1 MFALLQK
8 YYPFYLSGIKTTIL
22 LSLFSLII
30 GLVLGTVLSIMR
42 LSKVKVLSI
51 ISKIYIEIFRGTPL
65 FVQLTMVYVGLSII
79 SPINFSNFTGGLIAI
94 SLNSAAY
101 IAEIIRAG
109 IQGVEKGQT
118 EAGLSL
124 GLNDS
129 QIMKEIILPQAIRNI
144 LPALGN
150 EFVALI
156 KETAI
161 VATIGVFDLYY
172 AAQKINAVTYRYSAF
187 VITAIFYFVITF
199 TLTRI
204 MNWLEGRLAY
214 E

>member
-1 MFALLQK
+1 MLAILEK
-8 YYPFYLSGIKTTIL
+8 YLPFYLSGIKTTLL

-30 GLVLGTVLSIMR
+30 GLILGTILAIMR
-42 LSKVKVLSI
+42 LSKVKVLSV

-65 FVQLTMVYVGLSII
+65 FVQLTMVYVGLSMI
-79 SPINFSNFTGGLIAI
+79 SPINFSNFTGGLIAV
-94 SLNSAAY
+94 SLNAAAY
-101 IAEIIRAG
+101 ISEIIRAG
-109 IQGVEKGQT
+109 IQGVDTGQK

-124 GLNDS
+124 GLSDS
-129 QIMKEIILPQAIRNI
+129 QIMKEIILPQAVKNI

-172 AAQKINAVTYRYSAF
+172 AAQKVNAVTYRYSAF
-187 VITAIFYFVITF
+187 VITAIFYFIITF
-199 TLTRI
+199 TLTRL

-214 E
+214 D

>member
-1 MFALLQK
+1 MLNLLQK
-8 YYPFYLSGIKTTIL
+8 YFPFYLSGIKTTIL
-22 LSLFSLII
+22 LSFFSLII
-30 GLVLGTVLSIMR
+30 GLLLGTILSIMR
-42 LSKVKVLSI
+42 FSKVKIFSI
-51 ISKIYIEIFRGTPL
+51 VSKIYIEIFRGTPL
-65 FVQLTMVYVGLSII
+65 FVQLTMVYVGLSMI

-124 GLNDS
+124 GLSDS

-156 KETAI
+156 KETSI